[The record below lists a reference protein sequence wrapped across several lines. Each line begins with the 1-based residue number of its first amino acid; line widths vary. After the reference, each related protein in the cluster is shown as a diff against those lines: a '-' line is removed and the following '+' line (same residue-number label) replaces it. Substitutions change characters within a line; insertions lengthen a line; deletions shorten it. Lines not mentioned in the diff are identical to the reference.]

1 MLHKFQATVVPT
13 GGRGGARP
21 RSAQGGGSELLFA
34 AIEFQP
40 GAPSAS
46 PPENGEGEPDR
57 AVGERCARVVLVDEW
72 AMAGGVSSEK
82 EVRRTLG
89 ALRVLLDAREVGKVE
104 SAGSAQRR
112 LIYSG
117 Q

>member
-1 MLHKFQATVVPT
+1 M
-13 GGRGGARP
+13 
-21 RSAQGGGSELLFA
+21 
-34 AIEFQP
+34 
-40 GAPSAS
+40 
-46 PPENGEGEPDR
+46 
-57 AVGERCARVVLVDEW
+57 GERCARVVLVDEW

-104 SAGSAQRR
+104 SAVSAQRR